1 MIKKGMRR
9 QIVLHYIL
17 VVFVAL
23 LLVETIFLLAIRTYY
38 YDSVYSKITT
48 HISTAESF
56 LKYEISDERSPNQMQ
71 KLLDF
76 FYLKYTELEVLTLN
90 GDILTSS
97 TGFQPDRTITTSD
110 VPEAVGGSV
119 GRWVG
124 RQAGTNESVM
134 AVSKM
139 LQINGHDTYVLRYLT
154 SMEGINND
162 LLNLTL
168 LSIGIGGAVMVIVVL
183 FSIGLANSI
192 VRPLNNIT
200 AVSAQMAKGKFT
212 TRIKGDYRYEIGE
225 LATTLNYMAE
235 EIVRSNQIKDDFI
248 SSISHELRTPL
259 TSIKG
264 WSETLISGGY
274 DPEETKLGMGIIS
287 KESDR
292 LIGLVEEI
300 LDFSKLQQNEMKLL
314 IAPVDIKVL
323 LQETLLNIW
332 AKAEKKRI
340 HLLLECEDTILIKGD
355 ANRLKQVFLNLVD
368 NAVKF
373 SPEDSS
379 IVLSAERLSATE
391 MAVIV
396 RDSGIGISEAHLSRV
411 RDRFFQVDALNG
423 GTGLGLAISQQIV
436 ELHGGKLEMD
446 SELGKGTQVT
456 VILPL
461 GDVPASS
468 ALL

>member
-38 YDSVYSKITT
+38 YDSIYSKITT
-48 HISTAESF
+48 HISAGETF
-56 LKYEISDERSPNQMQ
+56 VKYEFSAERSPNQLLN
-71 KLLDF
+71 LLDF
-76 FYLKYTELEVLTLN
+76 FNLEYTELEVLTLN
-90 GDILTSS
+90 GDIITSS

-139 LQINGHDTYVLRYLT
+139 VQINSHETYILRYLT
-154 SMEGINND
+154 SMEGVNKD

-168 LSIGIGGAVMVIVVL
+168 LSIGIGAAVMSIVVL
-183 FSIGLANSI
+183 FSFGLANSI

-212 TRIKGDYRYEIGE
+212 TRIKGDYRYEIAE
-225 LATTLNYMAE
+225 LASTLNYMAE

-300 LDFSKLQQNEMKLL
+300 LDFSKLQQNEMKLS
-314 IAPVDIKVL
+314 IAQVDIKVL

-340 HLLLECEDTILIKGD
+340 HLLLECEETIFIRGD

-379 IVLSAERLSATE
+379 IVLSAERLSNTE

-436 ELHGGKLEMD
+436 ELHNGKLEMD

-461 GDVPASS
+461 VDVQEEKA
-468 ALL
+468 